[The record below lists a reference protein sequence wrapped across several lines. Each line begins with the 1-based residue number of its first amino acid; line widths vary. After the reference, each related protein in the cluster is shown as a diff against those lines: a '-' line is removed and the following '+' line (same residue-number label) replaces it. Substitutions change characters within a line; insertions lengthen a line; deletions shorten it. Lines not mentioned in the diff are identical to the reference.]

1 MANKGTK
8 NHFKRSSIPDKVWI
22 RNKKEYK
29 YIRRQAPGPH
39 TIYTSLS
46 LGVLLRDIMKVV
58 DTLNEASFLL
68 NKKAIKIDGKAR
80 KGTDFPIG
88 FMDCIEMK
96 GGSYRLVLDSKG
108 RYTAEKTENKDSK
121 PLKIT
126 NKVVLAKGK
135 YQITFH
141 DGRTKETKD
150 NNLRVGDVVNY
161 DTSKNEIKDILKPE
175 EGATCIIM
183 EGRHAGQKGTIKKLA
198 EKSAKKDITVDVGGK
213 DIITRYNYIFP
224 VKEEWL

>member
-1 MANKGTK
+1 MANKGTR
-8 NHFKRSSIPDKVWI
+8 NHFKRSSIPEKVWI
-22 RNKKEYK
+22 KNKKECK

-58 DTLNEASFLL
+58 DTLNEASYLL
-68 NKKAIKIDGKAR
+68 NKKAIKVDGKAR
-80 KGTDFPIG
+80 KETDFPIG

-96 GGSYRLVLDSKG
+96 RGSYRIVLDSKG
-108 RYTAEKTENKDSK
+108 RLTTKKTENGETK

-141 DGRTKETKD
+141 DGRTKETTD
-150 NNLRVGDVVNY
+150 NSLKVGDVVNY
-161 DTSKNEIKDILKPE
+161 EVAKNGIKDTLKPE
-175 EGATCIIM
+175 EGANCIII
-183 EGRHAGQKGTIKKLA
+183 EGRHAGAMGTIKKLV
-198 EKSAKKDITVDVGGK
+198 EKSAKKDVTIEIGGK